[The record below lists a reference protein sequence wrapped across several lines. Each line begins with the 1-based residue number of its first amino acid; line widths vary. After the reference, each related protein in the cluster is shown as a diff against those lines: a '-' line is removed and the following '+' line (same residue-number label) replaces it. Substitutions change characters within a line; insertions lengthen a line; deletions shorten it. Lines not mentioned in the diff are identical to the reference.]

1 MLEHPVRP
9 AVPCRLSI
17 LSSFRRRSPSF
28 KKVIDAAQNLLRMIG
43 LLQRTLLA
51 EIPCLLGRPDC
62 SGGEDHIDARVF
74 FANPSG
80 KTEPVHAAAQL
91 NFGENNVNL
100 LLGSEDLLLGS
111 EDGHHIVGRDTLEN
125 LVSAI
130 AQIVGN
136 YHADENVRFHNKNCT
151 RRAFAKAM
159 VI

>member
-1 MLEHPVRP
+1 MFL
-9 AVPCRLSI
+9 
-17 LSSFRRRSPSF
+17 
-28 KKVIDAAQNLLRMIG
+28 
-43 LLQRTLLA
+43 
-51 EIPCLLGRPDC
+51 
-62 SGGEDHIDARVF
+62 
-74 FANPSG
+74 ANPSG

-100 LLGSEDLLLGS
+100 LLGP
-111 EDGHHIVGRDTLEN
+111 EDGHHIVSRDTLEN

-136 YHADENVRFHNKNCT
+136 YHADENVRLHNENCT